1 MILKIVTDSLDE
13 IDLKIIDLL
22 SNDGRITDTEIA
34 RKIGLSKTS
43 VRLRKLKLIE
53 SGKIKVLGLPIF
65 RNLNLIDADVFIKFK
80 VNTSQIEIE
89 NAVKK
94 LSNEE
99 FVYEINRYIYKYDL
113 SIAVYHKDFAS
124 LKIYLQEL
132 FKDLKY
138 IESYEIYPV
147 VQTDKSFGV
156 LL

>member
-1 MILKIVTDSLDE
+1 MILKVVTDSLDD

-53 SGKIKVLGLPIF
+53 SGKIKVLGVPIL

-80 VNTSQIEIE
+80 VNTSQTEIE
-89 NAVKK
+89 DTVKK
-94 LSNEE
+94 LLGEE
-99 FVYEINRYIYKYDL
+99 FVYEINRYLYRYDL

-132 FKDLKY
+132 FKDFRY

-156 LL
+156 IL